1 MLKST
6 IIEIGQNQI
15 IMGNFTGLKFIPI
28 QVSHPYN
35 LSKLSGKFRFEA
47 LYYVERYD
55 EL

>member
-6 IIEIGQNQI
+6 IIEIGQNQ